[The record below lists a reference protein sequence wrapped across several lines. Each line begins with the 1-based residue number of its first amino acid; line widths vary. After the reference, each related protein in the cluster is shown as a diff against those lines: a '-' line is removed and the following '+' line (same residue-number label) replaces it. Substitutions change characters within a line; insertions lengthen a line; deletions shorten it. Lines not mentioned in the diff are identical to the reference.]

1 MEARSD
7 DSQDPGSVRRLATAH
22 ALTVRLLTRATI
34 PLVLVMALTWA
45 RVAIGTFGGRG
56 TRILL
61 YGAVIA
67 AVAMF
72 VYALPTILI
81 SRGRQRPRWT
91 GLASLLGILPFAYGL
106 YLGAVGGALGA
117 LRAETIMEAGLG
129 VLFLLAGF
137 AFLRDFSRLAVIGR
151 GIEASITAD
160 RRYGTPGSGDL
171 ARG

>member
-1 MEARSD
+1 METRPD
-7 DSQDPGSVRRLATAH
+7 DSQESETARRLATAH

-34 PLVLVMALTWA
+34 PLVMVMALTWA
-45 RVAIGTFGGRG
+45 RVAMGTFGDRG

-61 YGAVIA
+61 YGAAIA

-81 SRGRQRPRWT
+81 SRGRDRPWWT
-91 GLASLLGILPFAYGL
+91 GLASLLGILPLLYGV

-151 GIEASITAD
+151 GIEAAIASDGHYATS
-160 RRYGTPGSGDL
+160 GS
-171 ARG
+171 RS